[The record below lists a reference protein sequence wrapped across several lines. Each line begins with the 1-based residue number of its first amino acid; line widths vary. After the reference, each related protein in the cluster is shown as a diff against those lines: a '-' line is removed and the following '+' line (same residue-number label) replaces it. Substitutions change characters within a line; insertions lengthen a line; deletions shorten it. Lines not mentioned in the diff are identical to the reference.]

1 MSRPAGGPRLGADK
15 PSCSRQPTVYEMR
28 RAEVK
33 EATAMADSDLN
44 DLIRRIAYYLD
55 DQLVDEPEK
64 IARELI
70 AAGYRRP
77 SPVAR
82 EGDVVIPRDRLVAL
96 VEWAEQQASHAFRV
110 KDGEKVGNAFVEM

>member
-1 MSRPAGGPRLGADK
+1 
-15 PSCSRQPTVYEMR
+15 
-28 RAEVK
+28 
-33 EATAMADSDLN
+33 MADSDLN

-77 SPVAR
+77 SPLVR

-110 KDGEKVGNAFVEM
+110 KDGEKVGNAFVEMSDKLADLEAEFAAIAALSQPSAEDDHVD